1 MTEDEVWENFQSQM
15 RKSTKGVHDIQ
26 DVAINGLF
34 VLRSVLWKKLFYLL
48 VWNYFNEFKCL
59 LEEIHI

>member
-34 VLRSVLWKKLFYLL
+34 VLRSVWWKKIFIYVYELIKFYHLDDM
-48 VWNYFNEFKCL
+48 
-59 LEEIHI
+59 

>member
-34 VLRSVLWKKLFYLL
+34 VLRSV
-48 VWNYFNEFKCL
+48 
-59 LEEIHI
+59 